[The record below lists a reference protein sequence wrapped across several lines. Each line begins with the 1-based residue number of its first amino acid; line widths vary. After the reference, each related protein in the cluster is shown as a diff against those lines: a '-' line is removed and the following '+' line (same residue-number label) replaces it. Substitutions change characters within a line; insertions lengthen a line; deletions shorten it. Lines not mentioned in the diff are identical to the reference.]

1 MGKDEGIEDLEG
13 SGMHYI
19 TVVHDDGL
27 VEELG
32 HSECMNTMFHVAA
45 RTLKQHGVNIVK
57 VRNCPTGA
65 KAMVL
70 ADAADL
76 IPFTVRIAGCA
87 VYVSNKFSAP
97 DPTYRDY
104 VSLVEDFAE

>member
-1 MGKDEGIEDLEG
+1 MGKGEGIEDLEG
-13 SGMHYI
+13 SGMYFI
-19 TVVHDDGL
+19 TIVHDDGQ

-32 HSECMNTMFHVAA
+32 HSECVNTMFQVAA
-45 RTLKQHGVNIVK
+45 RTLKGHGVNIVK

-70 ADAADL
+70 TDAADL
-76 IPFTVRIAGCA
+76 IPFSVRIAGCA
-87 VYVSNKFSAP
+87 VYVSSKFSSP